1 MNTASSLRDRGIV
14 LIRIAM
20 GWVFL
25 CAGIEKFLNLD
36 GGTPFSAAGF
46 LQFGTAGSW
55 PGVELAQ
62 GQILNPTHDF
72 WAGLAANQGLI
83 SVINVLVVFGEV
95 AIGAALILGLFTRFA
110 SLMGVIMLS
119 LFYVAAWDFSLG
131 IVNEQLMYAII
142 TGSLGIIGAGQVF
155 GLDAVLEK
163 TDFVRKTPVLRYV
176 LG

>member
-1 MNTASSLRDRGIV
+1 MNTTSSLRDKGIV
-14 LIRIAM
+14 LIRVAM

-25 CAGIEKFLNLD
+25 FAGIEKFLNLD
-36 GGTPFSAAGF
+36 GGKPFGAAGF

-55 PGVELAQ
+55 PGVVLAK
-62 GQILNPTHDF
+62 GEAINPTHQF
-72 WAGLAANQGLI
+72 WADLATNQGLM

-95 AIGAALILGLFTRFA
+95 AIGAALIVGLFTRFA
-110 SLMGVIMLS
+110 SLMGVVMLS
-119 LFYVAAWDFSLG
+119 FFYVAAWDFSLG

-155 GLDAVLEK
+155 GLDAVIEK
-163 TDFVRKTPVLRYV
+163 TRFVQKAPALRYV

>member
-1 MNTASSLRDRGIV
+1 MNTAKYRDAGIA

-25 CAGIEKFLNLD
+25 FAGIEKFLNLD

-46 LQFGTAGSW
+46 LKFGTAGSW
-55 PGVELAQ
+55 PGVDLAQ
-62 GQILNPTHDF
+62 GDYLNPTHPF
-72 WAGLAANQGLI
+72 WASIAGNAGLI
-83 SVINVLVVFGEV
+83 SVINVLVVFGEL

-119 LFYVAAWDFSLG
+119 FFYIAAWDFSLG
-131 IVNEQLMYAII
+131 IVNEQLMYAIV
-142 TGSLGIIGAGQVF
+142 TGGLGIIGAGQVF
-155 GLDAVLEK
+155 GLDTVIEK
-163 TDFVRKTPVLRYV
+163 TEFVRKTPVLRYV